1 MELWDL
7 YTEDRTPTGKT
18 HVRGEKV
25 PAGCY
30 HLVVHVWIQNGRGE
44 YLISQRSASRPAWPL
59 MWECVGGSVVAGE
72 TSLEGAVREVKEE
85 VGLDLE
91 PSGGELVRSCVRADS
106 LLDVWHFRYDGDVSL
121 ENATTDEVAQ
131 VKWMTPA
138 QIRGLL
144 ESHKLVDTLAYF
156 FTKVNLTGKGCDCCH
171 DLSRQFRHHQAL
183 PRGRGGYDQRADGE
197 LGQPQRPV

>member
-7 YTEDRTPTGKT
+7 YTEDRMPTGKT

-30 HLVVHVWIQNGRGE
+30 HLVVHVWIQNVKGE
-44 YLISQRSASRPAWPL
+44 YLISQRSASRPTCPL

-72 TSLEGAVREVKEE
+72 TSLEGAIREVKEE
-85 VGLDLE
+85 VGLDLD
-91 PSGGELVRSCVRADS
+91 PSTGKLVRSYLRADD
-106 LLDVWHFRYDGDVSL
+106 LLDVWRFSYDGDVSL

-138 QIRGLL
+138 QVRELL
-144 ESHKLVDTLAYF
+144 ESHKLVNTLTYF
-156 FTKVNLTGKGCDCCH
+156 FTEVDQTGKG
-171 DLSRQFRHHQAL
+171 
-183 PRGRGGYDQRADGE
+183 
-197 LGQPQRPV
+197 